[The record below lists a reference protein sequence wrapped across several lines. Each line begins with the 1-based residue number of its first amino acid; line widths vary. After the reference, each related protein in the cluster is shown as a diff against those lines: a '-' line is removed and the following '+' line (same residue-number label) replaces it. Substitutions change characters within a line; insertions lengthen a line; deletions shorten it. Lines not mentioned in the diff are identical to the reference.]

1 MGPPL
6 QPLRIPAGWAVLYH
20 DLREIDPSPEA
31 FAGSWLRED
40 LLQLKNDRADVL
52 VDVGWY
58 PEGDPDGKYS
68 VVMYRGDF
76 RGQRMHEYHTPNRL
90 PMVAEVERLLL
101 CGSSHPDA
109 S

>member
-1 MGPPL
+1 MEPPL
-6 QPLRIPAGWAVLYH
+6 QPLRIPAGWIVRYH

-40 LLQLKNDRADVL
+40 LLQLINGESGVL

-58 PEGDPDGKYS
+58 PEGNSDGEFS
-68 VVMYRGDF
+68 VVVYRGDF
-76 RGQRMHEYHTPNRL
+76 RGERTHEYHTPSRL
-90 PMVAEVERLLL
+90 AMVAEVERLLL
-101 CGSSHPDA
+101 FGSSPPDA

>member
-1 MGPPL
+1 MEPPL
-6 QPLRIPAGWAVLYH
+6 QPLRIPAGWAVLSH

-40 LLQLKNDRADVL
+40 LLHLRNGRTDVF

-58 PEGDPDGKYS
+58 PEGDPDGEYS
-68 VVMYRGDF
+68 VVVHRGDF
-76 RGQRMHEYHTPNRL
+76 RSERLHEYRTPNHL

-101 CGSSHPDA
+101 SFG
-109 S
+109 